1 MDFLRYCV
9 NVSGRKCRPPNIA
22 IDATMT
28 PNCIAIQCAM
38 GSTDID
44 YGEVA
49 HFGSHNWS
57 DTHGIL
63 IRFMCLITSHWLMS
77 PEWVGVS
84 ISMRLISFLFFI
96 ASKIARTCRHHP
108 TGCAGVDSEARLKFV
123 LFARLLRPSLGSLL
137 GTAPCFLLGRVE
149 LEETYCYSSQTSGD
163 P

>member
-22 IDATMT
+22 IDAAMT
-28 PNCIAIQCAM
+28 LNCIAIQCAM
-38 GSTDID
+38 GSSDID
-44 YGEVA
+44 YG
-49 HFGSHNWS
+49 GSCSFWELRS
-57 DTHGIL
+57 DTQEIL

-77 PEWVGVS
+77 PELVGVS
-84 ISMRLISFLFFI
+84 ISMRDILFLFSI

-123 LFARLLRPSLGSLL
+123 FFARLLRPSLGSLL
-137 GTAPCFLLGRVE
+137 GTTPCLLLGRVE
-149 LEETYCYSSQTSGD
+149 LEETYCYSSQRSGD